1 MKDISLNRSLLSVAT
16 ILALGCMCFNTPALS
31 QVDEADPATEIE
43 SESKI
48 GPIPTVDLGDE
59 ALDADYA
66 RFLALIEEKE
76 YARAFSVIKRIKGKV
91 RKPAENIAEAFERCM
106 KEAEGGVVLE
116 KARKYADKDK
126 MKQALAVIEKEDPS
140 GDAFDG
146 SFTGEELSQ
155 LREEAFDAVFLVL
168 ADYEKKGETQT
179 RQADDDEEGD
189 NEGEGQGRGRGE
201 PGGGRGPGNSKVIG
215 GSPEDGDVRTGKY
228 AMHWQTGDEM
238 SFLDLGKID
247 EEIDLTEFRYLR
259 ISLRCEDPRAKPQ
272 VRILFDVDGGQAR
285 LGRGYGRRGAA
296 RAFQREGFQTA
307 VEAQFRWRDFRIDL
321 KKFSGKGE
329 VEWDMVEVLRLIHT
343 SRQDTLIMIDDVR
356 LERP

>member
-1 MKDISLNRSLLSVAT
+1 MTDFSMNRSLLTAAMLVAF
-16 ILALGCMCFNTPALS
+16 GCLCFNTSALS
-31 QVDEADPATEIE
+31 QVDEVDPAIETE

-48 GPIPTVDLGDE
+48 GPIPTISLGDE
-59 ALDADYA
+59 DLDADYA
-66 RFLALIEEKE
+66 RFLELIEEKE

-140 GDAFDG
+140 GDAFEG
-146 SFTGEELSQ
+146 SFTGEELAQ

-168 ADYEKKGETQT
+168 ADYEKKGDTQT

-189 NEGEGQGRGRGE
+189 NEGEGQGRGRG
-201 PGGGRGPGNSKVIG
+201 GRGPGNSKVIG
-215 GSPEDGDVRTGKY
+215 GTPEDGDVRTGKF
-228 AMHWQTGDEM
+228 AMHWQTGDGV

-272 VRILFDVDGGQAR
+272 VMILFDVDGGQPR
-285 LGRGYGRRGAA
+285 LGGGFGRRGAA
-296 RAFQREGFQTA
+296 RAFQREGFQTGVA
-307 VEAQFRWRDFRIDL
+307 AQYRWQDLRIDL
-321 KKFSGKGE
+321 RKFSSKGE
-329 VEWDMVEVLRLIHT
+329 VEWDMVEALRLIYT
-343 SRQDTLIMIDDVR
+343 SRQDSLFMIDDVR

>member
-1 MKDISLNRSLLSVAT
+1 MTDFSMKRSLLTAAMLVAF
-16 ILALGCMCFNTPALS
+16 GCLCFNTSALS
-31 QVDEADPATEIE
+31 QVDEVDPAIETE

-48 GPIPTVDLGDE
+48 GPIPTISLGDE
-59 ALDADYA
+59 DLDADYA
-66 RFLALIEEKE
+66 RFLELIEEKE
-76 YARAFSVIKRIKGKV
+76 YSRAFSVIKRIKGKV
-91 RKPAENIAEAFERCM
+91 RKPAENIAEAIDRCM
-106 KEAEGGVVLE
+106 KEAEGGVVLG

-140 GDAFDG
+140 GDAFEG

-189 NEGEGQGRGRGE
+189 NEGEGQGRGRG
-201 PGGGRGPGNSKVIG
+201 GRGPGNSKVIG
-215 GSPEDGDVRTGKY
+215 GTPEDGDVRTGKY

-272 VRILFDVDGGQAR
+272 VRILFDVNGGQPR
-285 LGRGYGRRGAA
+285 LDRGYGRRSG
-296 RAFQREGFQTA
+296 RVLQREGFQTA
-307 VEAQFRWRDFRIDL
+307 VEAQFRWRDLRIDL

-329 VEWDMVEVLRLIHT
+329 VEWDMVEVLRLIHST
-343 SRQDTLIMIDDVR
+343 REDALIMIDDVR